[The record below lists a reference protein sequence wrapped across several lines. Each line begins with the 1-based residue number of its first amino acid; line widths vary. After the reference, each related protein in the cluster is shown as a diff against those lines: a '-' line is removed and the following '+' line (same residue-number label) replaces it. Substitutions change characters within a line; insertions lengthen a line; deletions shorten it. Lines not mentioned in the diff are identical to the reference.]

1 MEEKVLYYSSLCP
14 DTIPFKKAMS
24 ELEIGAREVNITES
38 MRNLK
43 EFLFIRD
50 TEEVFMPRKEK
61 GMIGIP
67 CLVTE
72 DGEFIFEVARLV
84 EKFGAL

>member
-14 DTIPFKKAMS
+14 DTIPFKKTMS
-24 ELEIGAREVNITES
+24 ELGIGAREVNITEN

-43 EFLFIRD
+43 EFLLLRD
-50 TEEVFMPRKEK
+50 TEGVFRPRKEK
-61 GMIGIP
+61 GMVGIP

-84 EKFGAL
+84 EKFGTL

>member
-24 ELEIGAREVNITES
+24 ELGIGAREVNITES

>member
-24 ELEIGAREVNITES
+24 ELGIGARKVNITES